1 MDQPLP
7 ASGLSRAAR
16 LLLPAALSTLL
27 LSACVST
34 PGTSDPSPSSSA
46 GGNGENE
53 NGAGTPTGEGQ
64 PIATAAYHAS
74 TEGEKLRFD
83 LIALE
88 RLNDEMA
95 VLAMTVTNEGNE
107 KAFVMHSLAELG
119 GQASTPD
126 GVSLIDTVNQKRY
139 MPLKLQDG
147 TSCHCFSWRGN
158 ESLNPGDVIRTW
170 IAFPAPPPEIDTVT
184 VTTPVTPDFLDV
196 PITEV
201 TEGREEITSVSVAE
215 PRILDIGAFQDDPE
229 SGTSRLESGDTTQV
243 MLSSDVLFELNE
255 SELTPEA
262 ESVLKDVAE
271 EIDASSATTVR
282 IDGYTDNTGNDSIN
296 IPLSEA
302 RAESVREALE
312 ELTTRDGIEFETA
325 GHGSNDPVGNN
336 DTEEGRQKNRRVTVT
351 FAK

>member
-1 MDQPLP
+1 MS
-7 ASGLSRAAR
+7 AV
-16 LLLPAALSTLL
+16 LLA
-27 LSACVST
+27 ACVSA
-34 PGTSDPSPSSSA
+34 PGTSDPSSSSSSEET
-46 GGNGENE
+46 GG
-53 NGAGTPTGEGQ
+53 NGAGTSSGESQ

-74 TEGEKLRFD
+74 TEKHLRFD

-88 RLNDEMA
+88 RLNDDMA

-107 KAFVMHSLAELG
+107 KAFVMHSLAEVD

-126 GVSLIDTVNQKRY
+126 GVSLIDTANQKRY
-139 MPLKLQDG
+139 MPLKLADG
-147 TSCHCFSWRGN
+147 TSCHCSSWRGN
-158 ESLNPGDVIRTW
+158 ESLDPGEVIRTW
-170 IAFPAPPPEIDTVT
+170 VTFPAPPPEVDTMT

-196 PITEV
+196 PITQV
-201 TEGREEITSVSVAE
+201 TEDREEITAVAVAE

-325 GHGSNDPVGNN
+325 GHGSSNPVGNN
-336 DTEEGRQKNRRVTVT
+336 DTEEGRKKNRRVTVT